1 MRDCS
6 REEPEVSSMTL
17 KERLAAL
24 VGTAPRGTLIPVE
37 GLAELLERSEE
48 EAPDLAPEDVGRLAA
63 LRFGR
68 DEPYSPAAIRR
79 WIRSGLKGV
88 RLPAYP
94 TGRGY
99 RVQRSDFER
108 FVSDVRSQKK
118 GTRPPVML
126 MPATEPEDDLAGE
139 LRRGRRAYAASST

>member
-1 MRDCS
+1 MS
-6 REEPEVSSMTL
+6 L
-17 KERLAAL
+17 KQALSAL
-24 VGTAPRGTLIPVE
+24 VDAAPRGTLIPIE

-79 WIRSGLKGV
+79 WIRSGMKGV

-99 RVQRSDFER
+99 RIQRSDFER
-108 FVSDVRSQKK
+108 FVSEVRSQKK
-118 GTRPPVML
+118 RARPPVML
-126 MPATEPEDDLAGE
+126 MPAAEPEDALVGE
-139 LRRGRRAYAASST
+139 LRRGRRSYAASSR